1 VLNWK
6 NSGVKRGKE
15 HYQFSIKKFYVS
27 LTLKI
32 EGFYLIVRLIRTTS
46 LFLLFTTVALAQD
59 RITITK
65 LSSPIVL
72 DGILDEVAWAEI
84 DALPMVQYEPTFQG
98 EMHEQTR
105 IRVAYDENFIYI
117 SGEMYTKDAKTIAVN
132 SLYRDRYS
140 NDDVFAI
147 IIDGFNDDQNAT
159 WFFTNPAGVRFDVA
173 LSNDADFSGGRN
185 SFNSSYNTFWDVAT
199 KQTDEGWFAEMRI
212 PFSSIG
218 IIVEGETAEIGFI
231 TYRWISNINERHIF
245 PAIPPNWNLGN
256 AKPSQAYDVKL
267 EGVKAKNPIYFT
279 PYGLGGYSSLSGLNT
294 DSTAYIYDNDP
305 KVELGFDVKY
315 NVTNNLTL
323 DVTVNTDFAQ
333 VEADDQQLNLSR
345 FSLFFPEK
353 RQFFQQ
359 RSSQFDFNFG
369 GDRAFY
375 SRRIGLDGSGNPV
388 RILGGARL
396 TGRVNKLDI
405 GFLNLQTGENGNL
418 PSENFGVLRLKN
430 EVFNQR
436 SFVGGILTSR
446 LSGDGG
452 SNIVYGLDADVNIA
466 GENFVEV
473 RASQS
478 QDDSAPQNLKETEA
492 YRFAVRNS
500 SSAGFNYQMVF
511 NRIGENY
518 NPGIGFV
525 RIPGT
530 TDNQFAIGYGTLAS
544 EESVFQRTNIEISLF
559 SRNYN
564 DEYKFPDYDSGLQVK
579 TAGLGWSGRFKQYG
593 NLSLNLN
600 IGKEVIRNSDQFNLP
615 GRIFIPAGTYS
626 TKQISINYGL
636 SESWKVA
643 GNIQANVGQL
653 YDGDFYSFTI
663 NPRLFASKNLEIG
676 GSYNITHLN
685 FPDRPQRTNT
695 VFTTHLGQFR
705 GQYAFNKKASLNMFL
720 QYSNVSELVGANVRF
735 RYNYSEGRDFW
746 VVLNEQ
752 SYADR
757 NPLEPN
763 LPRLPYL
770 QSRSILLK
778 YTHTFIY

>member
-1 VLNWK
+1 LLLIIK
-6 NSGVKRGKE
+6 NGVYLIYKIFGIIS
-15 HYQFSIKKFYVS
+15 FSLFYS
-27 LTLKI
+27 LTVT
-32 EGFYLIVRLIRTTS
+32 G
-46 LFLLFTTVALAQD
+46 QD
-59 RITITK
+59 RIQISK
-65 LSSPIVL
+65 LNSSIIL
-72 DGILDEVAWAEI
+72 DGKIDESAWESI
-84 DALPMVQYEPTFQG
+84 EVLPMVQYEPTFNG
-98 EMHEQTR
+98 EMHEETR
-105 IRVAYDENFIYI
+105 IRIAYDENFIYVA
-117 SGEMYTKDAKTIAVN
+117 GEMYTKDPKTMAVN

-140 NDDVFAI
+140 SDDVFAI

-185 SFNSSYNTFWDVAT
+185 SFNPSYNTFWDVAT
-199 KQTDEGWFAEMRI
+199 TQTKEGWFAEMRI

-218 IIVEGETAEIGFI
+218 IIVEDETAEIGFI
-231 TYRWISNINERHIF
+231 TYRWISAINERHIF
-245 PAIPPNWNLGN
+245 PAIPPNWSLGN

-267 EGVKAKNPIYFT
+267 EGVNSKNPIYFT
-279 PYGLGGYSSLSGLNT
+279 PYGLGGYSSLSKLNA
-294 DSTAYIYDNDP
+294 DSSKYIYENDP
-305 KVELGFDVKY
+305 KIELGFDLKY
-315 NVTNNLTL
+315 NVTSNLTL

-369 GDRAFY
+369 GDRTFY
-375 SRRIGLDGSGNPV
+375 SRRIGLDRSGNPV

-446 LSGDGG
+446 LSVDGG
-452 SNIVYGLDADVNIA
+452 SNIVYGLDTDVNIA
-466 GENFVEV
+466 GENFLEI

-478 QDDSAPQNLKETEA
+478 QDDSLPQDLNETEA
-492 YRFAVRNS
+492 LRFALRNS
-500 SSAGFNYQMVF
+500 SSTGFNYQVIY

-525 RIPGT
+525 RISGT
-530 TDNQFAIGYGTLAS
+530 TDNQLSLGYGKLAS
-544 EESVFQRTNIEISLF
+544 EESIFQRHSFSLTLF

-564 DEYKFPDYDSGLQVK
+564 DEYEFLNYESGLQAK
-579 TAGLGWSGRFKQYG
+579 SSNLGWGGRFKQFG
-593 NLSLNLN
+593 NLN
-600 IGKEVIRNSDQFNLP
+600 ITLTTGEEIIRTGDQFSLP
-615 GRIFIPAGTYS
+615 GGIFIPEGSYS
-626 TKQISINYGL
+626 VKQMNVSYEL
-636 SESWKVA
+636 SEAWKVA
-643 GNIQANVGQL
+643 GNISSSFGEL
-653 YDGDFYSFTI
+653 YDGDFFSFTAS
-663 NPRLFASKNLEIG
+663 PRLFASKNLELG
-676 GSYNITHLN
+676 GSYNLTYLT
-685 FPDRPQRTNT
+685 FPETNGRSNT
-695 VFTTHLGQFR
+695 EFTTHLGQFR
-705 GQYAFNKKASLNMFL
+705 GQYAFNKKASVNMFL
-720 QYSNVSELVGANVRF
+720 QYSNVSELIGANVRF

-746 VVLNEQ
+746 FVFNEQ
-752 SYADR
+752 SYANR
-757 NPLEPN
+757 NPLQPN

-770 QSRSILLK
+770 QSRSVLLK